1 MNATSPSVV
10 RSARAARLAVLAL
23 LGLLPGFG
31 AVAAGAEAIANQDC
45 LDCHAEAQTRKVQGK
60 EMPLPA
66 FPTNAFKS
74 SIHGKLNCVDCH
86 TGIKEAVHE
95 STLPRPQCLQ
105 CHPAQ
110 PNHEQAAAAYQVS
123 IHGRS
128 LGGLVLAACSDCHG
142 AHEIVSPKSTNSP
155 IYKLNLASTCAKCH
169 TKVEK
174 IYRQSIHGQLLTKGD
189 KRAPVCTDCH
199 PGHKIESPN
208 SAHFKQTSDERCGKC
223 HQDRLKHYRD
233 TYHGKALALVNP
245 RVVPEVAA
253 CYDCHGH
260 HNVLPP
266 HNPASQLSS
275 SNIVQTCSKCHEG
288 ANNNFTMYRSHANP
302 LDREHYPV
310 LHATFIF
317 MTTLL
322 LCVFAFF
329 GAHTLFWLVRSV
341 IIRMKDPAAYRQM
354 RKESENG
361 GQMYVRFTPY
371 ERFLHFLVITSFL
384 TLVIT
389 GMPLKFYHADWARLI
404 FRLLGGP
411 EAARFLHHFA
421 AVVTFGY
428 FGLHLGSLIKQ
439 SYKNRAVLKDPA
451 TGKYQLKRLW
461 PIIFGPDSMIPTWVD
476 VKDFV
481 AHYKWFFGRGPKPQ
495 FDRWTYWER
504 FDYFA
509 VFWGVAI
516 IGLSGLILWF
526 PLFFTK
532 YLPGWIINVA
542 LIVHSDEALLAAGF
556 IFTIHFFNTHF
567 RLEKFPMDTV
577 IFSGRMSEGE
587 LVHERKRWYDRLVAS
602 GRLETSKVSDDWFG
616 WKNIVR
622 TLGFIF
628 FGTGVVLLA
637 LIIYAMA
644 VRLLAH

>member
-1 MNATSPSVV
+1 MAVLRP
-10 RSARAARLAVLAL
+10 AAWPRLAGWIL
-23 LGLLPGFG
+23 LGLLP
-31 AVAAGAEAIANQDC
+31 ALAPAAETIPNSDC
-45 LDCHAEAQTRKVQGK
+45 LDCHAEEQTRKIQGK
-60 EMPLPA
+60 EVPLPA
-66 FPTNAFKS
+66 FPTNAFNN

-95 STLPRPQCLQ
+95 SNLPKPQCTQ

-110 PNHEQAAAAYQVS
+110 PSHERATAEYQAS

-128 LGGLVLAACSDCHG
+128 LGGLVLATCSDCHG
-142 AHEIVSPKSTNSP
+142 AHDILSPKSTNSP
-155 IYKLNLASTCAKCH
+155 TYKLNLAGTCAKCH
-169 TKVEK
+169 TKVER
-174 IYRQSIHGQLLTKGD
+174 IYRQSVHGQLLTKGD
-189 KRAPVCTDCH
+189 QRAPVCTDCH

-208 SAHFKQTSDERCGKC
+208 SAHFKQTSDVRCGKC
-223 HQDRLKHYRD
+223 HQDRLQHYRD

-266 HNPASQLSS
+266 HNPASQLSAT
-275 SNIVQTCSKCHEG
+275 NIVQTCAKCHEG
-288 ANNNFTMYRSHANP
+288 ANQNFTQYRAHANP
-302 LDREHYPV
+302 MDREHYPV

-322 LCVFAFF
+322 LGVFAFF
-329 GAHTLFWLVRSV
+329 GTHTLFWLVRSV
-341 IIRMKDPAAYRQM
+341 IIFVKNPAAYRQA
-354 RKESENG
+354 RQEAENG
-361 GQMYVRFTPY
+361 GQMFVRFTPY

-389 GMPLKFYHADWARLI
+389 GMPLKFYYADWAKLI
-404 FRLLGGP
+404 FRFLGGP
-411 EAARFLHHFA
+411 ESARFLHHCA
-421 AVVTFGY
+421 AIVTFGY
-428 FGLHLGSLIKQ
+428 FGLHLGSLAKRA
-439 SYKNRAVLKDPA
+439 YKGRAVLKDPA
-451 TGKYQLKRLW
+451 TGKYQLKRAW
-461 PIIFGPDSMIPTWVD
+461 PILFGPDSMIPTWTD

-526 PLFFTK
+526 PLFFTQ

-577 IFSGRMSEGE
+577 IFSGRMSKGE
-587 LVHERKRWYDRLVAS
+587 LVHERKRWYDRLAAA
-602 GRLETSKVSDDWFG
+602 GRLETCKASDDWLG
-616 WKNIVR
+616 WRRIVR

-628 FGTGVVLLA
+628 FGTGVVLLI

-644 VRLLAH
+644 MRLLTH